1 MALYCGI
8 DLHSNNH
15 WLTVIDEADKRLLE
29 KRLPNDLSVT
39 LKALA
44 PYREELAGIAVEST
58 FNWYWLVDGLMASG
72 MEVRLVNTA
81 AVKKYDGLKYA
92 DDRHDAFWLAHLM
105 RLNILP
111 TGYIYP
117 KERRAVRDLL
127 RRRMGLVRVASCQ
140 LISVQSMIWRY
151 TGAMASTNQ
160 IRKPEFVMP
169 AIDPHAVLGAQ
180 SSLALYRAVQREIDT
195 IEATVLGQAKLAPEF
210 PILQSMSGIGKILG
224 MTVMFETG
232 RIERFSGP
240 GDYASYSRC
249 ARANTCRTARRKAK
263 AMPRAGTSTF
273 LGPSPKRRILRC
285 ATIRWPSVS
294 MTGNVPRRTALWRSG
309 PWRIN
314 YAGRRISCCVTRCRL
329 MHSACSHIEFG
340 GPGSTS
346 LGVGKTMRR

>member
-15 WLTVIDEADKRLLE
+15 WLTVIDESDKRLLE
-29 KRLPNDLSVT
+29 KRLPNDLSAT
-39 LKALA
+39 FKALA
-44 PYREELAGIAVEST
+44 PYQDELAGIAVEST
-58 FNWYWLVDGLMASG
+58 FNWYWLVDGLMAAG
-72 MEVRLVNTA
+72 MEVKLVNTA

-117 KERRAVRDLL
+117 KEQRAVRDLL

-151 TGAMASTNQ
+151 TGAMASTNL

-169 AIDPHAVLGAQ
+169 PIDPHAVLGAQ

-195 IEATVLGQAKLAPEF
+195 IEATVLGQARLAPEF
-210 PILQSMSGIGKILG
+210 AILQSMSGIGKILG

-232 RIERFSGP
+232 RIERFAGP

-249 ARANTCRTARRKAK
+249 VKSEHLSNGKKKGEGNAKSGNRYLSWAFSEAAHFAVRYDPLAKRFYDKKRAQKNGIVAIRAVAHKLCRAAYF
-263 AMPRAGTSTF
+263 M
-273 LGPSPKRRILRC
+273 LRDQ
-285 ATIRWPSVS
+285 
-294 MTGNVPRRTALWRSG
+294 VPFDAQ
-309 PWRIN
+309 
-314 YAGRRISCCVTRCRL
+314 RL
-329 MHSACSHIEFG
+329 FAH
-340 GPGSTS
+340 
-346 LGVGKTMRR
+346 